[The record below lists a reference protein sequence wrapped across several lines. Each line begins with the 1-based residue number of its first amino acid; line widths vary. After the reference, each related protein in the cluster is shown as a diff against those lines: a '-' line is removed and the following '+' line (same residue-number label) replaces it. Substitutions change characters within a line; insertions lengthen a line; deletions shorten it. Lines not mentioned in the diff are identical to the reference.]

1 MNEKR
6 IIWNSTRAILESD
19 RYKRKK
25 SGKKSKSHW
34 SLFQKL
40 LNYFVIL
47 LKATGYYEKGVSNA
61 KNILIK
67 NIDLFFG
74 QLSDEFE
81 DFKILHLTDLHL
93 DTYPGIEE
101 KIICIIQQTD
111 YDLCVITGDYRKS
124 THGRYR
130 QILPALKKIIDN
142 IQAEMGIV
150 GILGNHDTHL
160 MLTHLENMGVKML
173 INESIKLKRKNAH
186 ITITGTDDPYYYFTE
201 NAIDALEE
209 PIKGFKIALV
219 HSSELFDIAADNKY
233 DLYLCGHTHGGQI
246 CLPSGKP
253 LITHQF
259 EGKQF
264 YRGLWKYKNMQ
275 GYTSPG
281 CGVSAIPIRFN
292 CPGEITVFTLK
303 QKRDASEKKN

>member
-6 IIWNSTRAILESD
+6 IIWNSIRAILESD

-25 SGKKSKSHW
+25 NGKKSKSHW
-34 SLFQKL
+34 SLFQNL

-47 LKATGYYEKGVSNA
+47 LKITGQYVKGVANA
-61 KNILIK
+61 KNIVKKEL
-67 NIDLFFG
+67 DLHFDNLPDGFK
-74 QLSDEFE
+74 
-81 DFKILHLTDLHL
+81 DFRILHLSDLHL
-93 DTYPGIEE
+93 DTCPGIEND
-101 KIICIIQQTD
+101 IIERISDIQ
-111 YDLCVITGDYRKS
+111 YNLCVITGDYRKD
-124 THGRYR
+124 THGKYR
-130 QILPALKKIIDN
+130 HVLPPLKKIIKN
-142 IQAEMGIV
+142 INAEMGII

-160 MLTHLENMGVKML
+160 MVSHLTEMGITML
-173 INESIKLKRKNAH
+173 INESLQLKKGNDH

-201 NAIDALEE
+201 SAIDVLEKPTE
-209 PIKGFKIALV
+209 GFKIALV
-219 HSSELFDIAADNKY
+219 HSSELFDIAAYNHY

-253 LITHQF
+253 VITHQF

-264 YRGLWKYKNMQ
+264 FRGLWKHKNMK

-292 CPGEITVFTLK
+292 CPGEITVYSLK
-303 QKRDASEKKN
+303 KAI